1 MRCRERGQII
11 DSKCDKCQ
19 KHITLICQHDKL
31 PLVRLL
37 LLLLFHVDIS
47 QKPTII
53 TVSLAGIDHFFSV
66 ITQP

>member
-31 PLVRLL
+31 PLVIFATAIDKKVICGKMLN
-37 LLLLFHVDIS
+37 
-47 QKPTII
+47 QKGNDD
-53 TVSLAGIDHFFSV
+53 L
-66 ITQP
+66 